1 MRVLVVYTGEGVEL
15 EVSNQTALSSLIELA
30 CSSLHAPGESRN
42 YCLFLHN
49 PADQTNRL
57 LTAQVRH

>member
-30 CSSLHAPGESRN
+30 C
-42 YCLFLHN
+42 
-49 PADQTNRL
+49 
-57 LTAQVRH
+57 